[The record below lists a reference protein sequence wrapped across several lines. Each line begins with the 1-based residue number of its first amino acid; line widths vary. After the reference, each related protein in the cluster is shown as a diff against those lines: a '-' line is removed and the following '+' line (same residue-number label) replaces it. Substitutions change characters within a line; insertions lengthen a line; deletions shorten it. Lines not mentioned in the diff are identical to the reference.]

1 MTFKMKS
8 AAMLKKN
15 LSTLIMAVVFS
26 VIIWFAVSIQI
37 FPNVYDH
44 IDGVTVTAEPTA
56 FMQNENLQIIDFS
69 DTVSIQIQ
77 GKRYAIGMLTA
88 EDFSASLD
96 LSDITTPG
104 THVVNVNLSMVKAN
118 NDCEIISDGITSKVT
133 VQRIISKDI
142 PLEVNTANLSV
153 GEELQIQSDDIEISA
168 AAVTVSGEESLVNSV
183 EKAVIEPVY
192 DGTMT
197 ETISVSG
204 TVSLYNSSGT
214 KIENPELEYKA
225 NNYTVTIPVYR
236 VKTLPLNVSVIYPEN
251 FDSNSI
257 KYSIVPQEI
266 TIAAPATDT
275 GIENLD
281 RIDVGEINL
290 ASITVRDLQGVNLAI
305 SLPDGYKNLSNTGRA
320 QVTFENMDSYGKMEF
335 TVSTDNFTV
344 LNGDPVYDYSFV
356 TSQFDVT
363 AIGPSDVLRNLSQD
377 DITGTVNLLGIPM
390 EESVKNVTVTLR
402 ITGQN
407 VTAWIT
413 GEYKIDIRATVKI
426 DDEEEELEKEEE

>member
-15 LSTLIMAVVFS
+15 LSSLIMAVVFS

-56 FMQNENLQIIDFS
+56 FMQDENLQIIDFT

-104 THVVNVNLSMVKAN
+104 THVVNVNLGMVKAN
-118 NDCEIISDGITSKVT
+118 NDCEIISDGITSRVT

-183 EKAVIEPVY
+183 EKAVVEPVY

-257 KYSIVPQEI
+257 KYSIVPKEI

-290 ASITVRDLQGVNLAI
+290 TSITVRDLQGVNLAI

-320 QVTFENMDSYGKMEF
+320 QVTFENTDSYGKMEF

-363 AIGPSDVLRNLSQD
+363 AIGPSNVLRNLSQD

-402 ITGQN
+402 IAGQN

>member
-15 LSTLIMAVVFS
+15 LSSLIMAVVFS

-56 FMQNENLQIIDFS
+56 FMQDENLQIIDFT

-104 THVVNVNLSMVKAN
+104 THVVNVNLGMVKAN
-118 NDCEIISDGITSKVT
+118 NDCEIISDGITSRVT

-183 EKAVIEPVY
+183 EKAVVEPVY

-257 KYSIVPQEI
+257 KYSIVPKEI

-290 ASITVRDLQGVNLAI
+290 TSITVRDLQGVNLAI

-320 QVTFENMDSYGKMEF
+320 QVTFENTDSYGKMEF
-335 TVSTDNFTV
+335 TVSTATNFTV
-344 LNGDPVYDYSFV
+344 LNGDPEYDYSFV

-390 EESVKNVTVTLR
+390 EEGVKNVTVTLR
-402 ITGQN
+402 IAGQN

-426 DDEEEELEKEEE
+426 DDEEEELEKEE